1 MGCRARIIG
10 LSSLVLIGVSVVPV
24 GGSVSRASVVQ
35 LSNPAPA
42 LRMTN
47 LRSSSPTTSWTAA
60 GCPANPGGYQA
71 TSSGTE
77 YVLTQSFNG
86 EVSGCLR
93 VPALGGSALVVALQT
108 SVNRAFSISTRP
120 LGSVSNNSTDGNFRL
135 SVSSRRVTPGAL
147 ITVIVHYLSAQPP
160 PMPGGSMPD
169 LCWDGCQ
176 TGIQEEGSALHR
188 VSPSTFHI
196 SFRVPDAAWFEGTGG
211 GEAYV
216 HPLTSGSYSIGIE
229 CVTVS
234 SGCATQPA
242 DAQVMVHLTA
252 PPPTSCASGKTCAT
266 LNLSSSV
273 AQVGDVI
280 TFHGRA
286 PLEMMIG
293 RPWGMNLVVSVAAK
307 NQKYPPTTFTTTPQG
322 FLFNTV
328 LAPQRLVMKPS
339 TTWAD
344 LGQVGALSST
354 WSGVDGMQ
362 AQTGSSLV
370 AWCQPSAIVITGGS
384 SPRRLPIAGV
394 ALALRGTNLKAWGG
408 GQPFRRARR

>member
-1 MGCRARIIG
+1 
-10 LSSLVLIGVSVVPV
+10 
-24 GGSVSRASVVQ
+24 
-35 LSNPAPA
+35 
-42 LRMTN
+42 
-47 LRSSSPTTSWTAA
+47 
-60 GCPANPGGYQA
+60 
-71 TSSGTE
+71 
-77 YVLTQSFNG
+77 
-86 EVSGCLR
+86 
-93 VPALGGSALVVALQT
+93 
-108 SVNRAFSISTRP
+108 
-120 LGSVSNNSTDGNFRL
+120 
-135 SVSSRRVTPGAL
+135 
-147 ITVIVHYLSAQPP
+147 
-160 PMPGGSMPD
+160 MPD

-293 RPWGMNLVVSVAAK
+293 RPWGMNLVVS
-307 NQKYPPTTFTTTPQG
+307 
-322 FLFNTV
+322 
-328 LAPQRLVMKPS
+328 LVMKPS